1 MTAKVE
7 CYAGSS
13 YPEKPMVVH
22 WQGRQYTVET
32 VINQYREPNGIKFQV
47 LCQPD
52 QAVFELFYQMDTDSW
67 EVRQLGS
74 TPME

>member
-1 MTAKVE
+1 
-7 CYAGSS
+7 
-13 YPEKPMVVH
+13 
-22 WQGRQYTVET
+22 
-32 VINQYREPNGIKFQV
+32 V